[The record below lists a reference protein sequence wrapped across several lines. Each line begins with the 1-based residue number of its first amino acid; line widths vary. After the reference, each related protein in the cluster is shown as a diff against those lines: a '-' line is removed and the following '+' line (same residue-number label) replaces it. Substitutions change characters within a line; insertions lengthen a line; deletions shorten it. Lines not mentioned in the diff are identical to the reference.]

1 MKTHLFLTGL
11 LSLLILWSCSSPLK
25 VHSDYDKS
33 VDFSKYKTFSL
44 YKLDTNS
51 GISELNRQRIANAI
65 RNEMISKGFQEST
78 NSPDILVN
86 QVAIF
91 KDKVSVSSST
101 NYYGYGGVYRPYYW
115 GGAGMSGTT
124 SYNVD
129 EYKEGSLIIDVIDA
143 GTQKLIWQGI
153 GNKEIDGPVKDP
165 DTKIPKAIT
174 MIMEGF
180 PPGKA
185 KKS

>member
-1 MKTHLFLTGL
+1 MKPFQFLIGL
-11 LSLLILWSCSSPLK
+11 LAILMVWSCGPTLK
-25 VHSDYDKS
+25 VNTDYDKS

-44 YKLDTNS
+44 YKMDTNS
-51 GISELNRQRIANAI
+51 GISELNQKRIATAI
-65 RNEMISKGFQEST
+65 RNEMISKGFQENTS
-78 NSPDILVN
+78 SPDMLVN

-91 KDKVSVSSST
+91 KDKVAVSSTT

-115 GGAGMSGTT
+115 SGAGVSGTT